1 MTREMKDSGIEWVD
15 EIPNDWKVTRVSC
28 LFGNRK
34 NPNHTG
40 EEENR
45 LSLSYGQVVRKDINS
60 SDGLLPESFNTY
72 NIVEP
77 GDIIIR
83 PTDLQNDK
91 RSLRTGLSKDHGIIT
106 SAYIALKPIKSQ
118 IDSRYYHYLLHSY
131 DIEKV
136 FYNMGNGVRQGLT
149 FSLFAKLPI
158 VEPSLSEQQSIAN
171 YLNHKTS
178 QIDALVS
185 NIEAQIAKLDEYKK
199 TLITQ
204 AVTKGLDPNAEMKDS
219 GVEWIS
225 TIPEKWNI
233 APLKS
238 IFSFGKGLSITKD
251 DLIESGSPVI
261 SYGQIHAKDATGT
274 SIKDRHIR
282 YVSEDYLSTSPSSL
296 AKQGDIIVADT
307 SEDLEGAGNAT
318 FVDRPTIFAGYHTI
332 LLKNNG
338 KADGKYI
345 SYLMK
350 TDQWRK
356 QIRTA
361 IWAVKVYSISQTVL
375 RRTSVLLPP
384 LSEQQQI
391 ANYLDQK
398 TTQIDD
404 LKQALKLKLDALA
417 NYKKTLIF
425 DYVTGK
431 KEVPADFKKE
441 DAHE

>member
-1 MTREMKDSGIEWVD
+1 MSREMKNSGIEWIGQIPQHWIALPNKYLMKKLKMILSRYNDEPILSLTMDGVIVRD
-15 EIPNDWKVTRVSC
+15 LDAGGKMPTSFDGYQKISKGNLLMCLFDIDVTPRCIGLIKQDGVTSPAYSQFVLNAGNYAPYYYYLYLYLDNDKLLLPLAKNLRHSLTEDVLGEIPMIQ
-28 LFGNRK
+28 
-34 NPNHTG
+34 P
-40 EEENR
+40 
-45 LSLSYGQVVRKDINS
+45 
-60 SDGLLPESFNTY
+60 P
-72 NIVEP
+72 
-77 GDIIIR
+77 
-83 PTDLQNDK
+83 
-91 RSLRTGLSKDHGIIT
+91 
-106 SAYIALKPIKSQ
+106 
-118 IDSRYYHYLLHSY
+118 
-131 DIEKV
+131 
-136 FYNMGNGVRQGLT
+136 
-149 FSLFAKLPI
+149 
-158 VEPSLSEQQSIAN
+158 LSEQQSIAN

-185 NIEAQIAKLDEYKK
+185 DIEAQIAKLDEYKK
-199 TLITQ
+199 ALITQ